1 MFLSF
6 SLYAW
11 TYLKKWSCDYLLVAV
26 KSFILCI
33 FSTEAKTSR
42 MFGSAPPEI
51 LRILATEN
59 VTQNEH
65 SYSILTSVK
74 CQAITVN
81 IHQRTVYNTII
92 PTQLLSAF
100 IIVHSFQD
108 HYSQRSS
115 ANIHQRSQ
123 FTISSLQTQLMS
135 IFIGVHSLPY
145 NNFLHNYCHN
155 SSACTV
161 YNNIIPKTNIACP
174 YLTVFV
180 FVYAAL
186 QSLSLHTYTLIS
198 ASGSCHGS
206 HTEDVNTVH
215 ELYSIGS
222 ESRFHIMLTLFPI
235 IFYY

>member
-1 MFLSF
+1 M
-6 SLYAW
+6 
-11 TYLKKWSCDYLLVAV
+11 

-74 CQAITVN
+74 CQAVTVN
-81 IHQRTVYNTII
+81 IHQRTVYSTII

-115 ANIHQRSQ
+115 ANIHQRAQ
-123 FTISSLQTQLMS
+123 FTISLFPTQLLPT
-135 IFIGVHSLPY
+135 FISVHSLQY
-145 NNFLHNYCHN
+145 HHSKRN
-155 SSACTV
+155 
-161 YNNIIPKTNIACP
+161 
-174 YLTVFV
+174 
-180 FVYAAL
+180 
-186 QSLSLHTYTLIS
+186 
-198 ASGSCHGS
+198 
-206 HTEDVNTVH
+206 
-215 ELYSIGS
+215 
-222 ESRFHIMLTLFPI
+222 
-235 IFYY
+235 